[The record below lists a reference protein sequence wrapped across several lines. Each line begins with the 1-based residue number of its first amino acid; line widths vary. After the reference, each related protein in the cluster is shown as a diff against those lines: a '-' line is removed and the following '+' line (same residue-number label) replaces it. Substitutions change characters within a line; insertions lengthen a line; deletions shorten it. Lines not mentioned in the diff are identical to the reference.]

1 MDRTLEKDTDNYPFI
16 RSVVRE
22 LGEKSAQRL
31 RADCVAARTVSLKIR
46 YADFSEVARSVTLKE
61 AADGNAEILDCLD
74 RLLGK
79 TLKRRL
85 TVRQVGVKLSGIEA
99 PLRQMNLFD
108 ERLSRRQ
115 ERDRVVDAIRRRFG
129 FDAIRSLEGK

>member
-1 MDRTLEKDTDNYPFI
+1 
-16 RSVVRE
+16 
-22 LGEKSAQRL
+22 
-31 RADCVAARTVSLKIR
+31 
-46 YADFSEVARSVTLKE
+46 LKE